1 MREICFLICVV
12 AFLGLALGAHWVPY
26 FSSDLEITL
35 WLQSLTQP
43 GMRALMIWLSV
54 PGNGAWRPYVIAIIV
69 YAALFLVGKRRE
81 AECGALSAFGG
92 SLLSS
97 FFKWLV
103 DRPRPPIGLVRA
115 LAVIKNGSFPSGHV
129 VHYVTFYGF
138 WCCIVAGLI
147 PHRLSRTCLQLF
159 LGVLVLLVGASRI
172 YLGAHWASDVIGG
185 YLLGILWLWLS
196 VQVYRQRMDE
206 PTMVK

>member
-1 MREICFLICVV
+1 MKETHFLIGVV
-12 AFLGLALGAHWVPY
+12 AFLGLALGSHWVPY

-35 WLQSLTQP
+35 WLQSVTQP
-43 GMRALMIWLSV
+43 GVRALMIWLSV
-54 PGNGAWRPYVIAIIV
+54 PGNGVWRPYVIASIV
-69 YAALFLVGKRRE
+69 YAALFLGGKRRE

-92 SLLSS
+92 PLLSS

-103 DRPRPPIGLVRA
+103 DRPRPPLGLVRV
-115 LAVIKNGSFPSGHV
+115 LAVTDHGSFPSGHV

-138 WCCIVAGLI
+138 LCCIVAGLI
-147 PHRLSRTCLQLF
+147 PHRLFRACLQLF
-159 LGVLVLLVGASRI
+159 LSVLIFLVGASRI